1 MKKRILSMILALAMV
16 LSLGLSVV
24 AEGEETQADIV
35 DAAFA
40 LESGKSLEGTKT
52 LTGEVSSVP
61 TAYNAQNQYVTVN
74 IHVLDGSGNTRTIQC
89 YQMKGADAAT
99 VGVGDVI
106 TVTGTIKNYNG
117 LIEFDKACTFV
128 TVSKAVGDYP
138 IKTYVGYD
146 NYDVTLVTRLASG
159 ETTLT
164 DILYKFKNDKYRDWN
179 YYGIIVVGADNV
191 VTAVYSEYGSGYSK
205 ADVEVP
211 EGGYIIGVNGKNGDD
226 HTADWGVFDVVAV
239 GSTIRLF
246 GADLEAAANV
256 TAANTAVTGVSYSV
270 IPAFVPPTTEEE
282 ILAAAFALEPG
293 TALPGGPYSLTGV
306 VNKKTDDK
314 TQVNITVG
322 DKDVL
327 CYQMNAD
334 DYAAIAV
341 GDTVIVT
348 GNLKNYNGIV
358 EFDTGCTAVIVPMPL
373 FDWDEDA
380 WVDAVIGENAGWQNP
395 DYAPAD
401 DADPET
407 VLAPKFQYRIE
418 DGYFYAAALF
428 NLPLTKGTGNG
439 NSTFFRV
446 WVKTAEDQLS
456 YRYFYEVYVK
466 TDDTLG
472 FRAADNI
479 NGTTAGT
486 NSPVNNTESAY
497 SYNMIE
503 TADGV
508 LAEIRIPLEEI
519 GATDYLAAYLT
530 ASIEKV
536 TGGAVQNQCLY
547 FPALGDA
554 HITSGTWTE
563 EHGNIGL
570 LLIEPVEEPEPYEAT
585 VIVADNAI
593 LTDGETGFQGAW
605 GTVGTGD

>member
-40 LESGKSLEGTKT
+40 LAVNETLENKSLTGT
-52 LTGEVSSVP
+52 VSSIATP
-61 TAYNAQNQYVTVN
+61 YSATNQNVTVN
-74 IHVLDGSGNTRTIQC
+74 IHVFDGQGAERAIQC
-89 YQMKGADAAT
+89 YRIKGDDAAT

-117 LIEFDKACTFV
+117 LIEFVANSTFV

-191 VTAVYSEYGSGYSK
+191 VTAVYSEYGTGYSK

-282 ILAAAFALEPG
+282 ILAAAFALDPG

-306 VNKKTDDK
+306 VTNKTDNK

-322 DKDVL
+322 DKYVL

-348 GNLKNYNGIV
+348 GNIKNYNGVV
-358 EFDTGCTAVIVPMPL
+358 EFDTGCTAEKVVVPE
-373 FDWDEDA
+373 FDESLWEIFDPDTA
-380 WVDAVIGENAGWQNP
+380 LWVDGVESGKFQSEDFDCGEAYKYV
-395 DYAPAD
+395 YAAD
-401 DADPET
+401 DEN
-407 VLAPKFQYRIE
+407 
-418 DGYFYAAALF
+418 FYVAIDTNYPGRGDAS
-428 NLPLTKGTGNG
+428 TYGNG
-439 NSTFFRV
+439 N
-446 WVKTAEDQLS
+446 
-456 YRYFYEVYVK
+456 
-466 TDDTLG
+466 
-472 FRAADNI
+472 
-479 NGTTAGT
+479 GT
-486 NSPVNNTESAY
+486 NLRLWFRTNDEAIVYTHFVDISYDGDATPVIGAKKNGSLTANSGATA
-497 SYNMIE
+497 IE
-503 TADGV
+503 TEGV
-508 LAEIRIPLEEI
+508 
-519 GATDYLAAYLT
+519 
-530 ASIEKV
+530 
-536 TGGAVQNQCLY
+536 
-547 FPALGDA
+547 
-554 HITSGTWTE
+554 
-563 EHGNIGL
+563 
-570 LLIEPVEEPEPYEAT
+570 
-585 VIVADNAI
+585 
-593 LTDGETGFQGAW
+593 
-605 GTVGTGD
+605 